1 MKKQL
6 IEKITRELLAEA
18 RRYVA
23 KVLTAEPDV
32 RTTAKANGADLAFK
46 IEFKVRPGFSQLP
59 TDDDILDEVG
69 NAIKNTPQVGIT
81 SKYSNGNYYYILSPD
96 QSDKKRM
103 FLYNVYIFRKNKVWE
118 NYPDW
123 IDRTSDSTSTDN
135 TTTSTDNVVVG
146 KKNKPKNLPDITVKS
161 SMGSMYRIGQSI
173 LLNADIWKS
182 SSKNNIKTYKP
193 LPAVEFINKVVNVT
207 VDMPKL
213 DEPTKTA
220 SDASS
225 SVETPITLTDP
236 KVIDAVKNVT
246 TTTTVN
252 TPKDATTTTTVKT
265 PKNATTT
272 TQPNL
277 RSKDSEKQQIKLK
290 NQNIIKNETAELINL
305 AGKLI
310 PNGNKIKPGTIVN
323 IVKNSGD
330 YVQIEF
336 PPKPLTTLPENS
348 IVRVKP
354 AIANLK
360 KIKMWHGAK
369 PIIKQ
374 LDQLITK
381 DNPNP
386 NGYRLIDKLPDPIK
400 FIRIENKKALIISDG
415 IQLWVLADI
424 LESSKSPV
432 WILKKDIK

>member
-18 RRYVA
+18 RRYA
-23 KVLTAEPDV
+23 AAVLTAEPDV
-32 RTTAKANGADLAFK
+32 RSTAKANGAVLAFK
-46 IEFKVRPGFSQLP
+46 IEFKVRPGFSKLP
-59 TDDDILDEVG
+59 TDDDILDEV
-69 NAIKNTPQVGIT
+69 ATAVRNTSQVGIN

-96 QSDKKRM
+96 QSDKKRT

-118 NYPDW
+118 NYPPYA
-123 IDRTSDSTSTDN
+123 TGDSPYPAVDIPA
-135 TTTSTDNVVVG
+135 G
-146 KKNKPKNLPDITVKS
+146 KKIS
-161 SMGSMYRIGQSI
+161 SSPEVRVTEYPGESEFIGDSI
-173 LLNADIWKS
+173 LLNINGWKRNLEQN
-182 SSKNNIKTYKP
+182 KKTYKP
-193 LPAVEFINKVVNVT
+193 LPAVSFIDKVVNVA
-207 VDMPKL
+207 VDTPKL

-225 SVETPITLTDP
+225 SVKTPITLTDP

>member
-173 LLNADIWKS
+173 LLNADSWKS

-213 DEPTKTA
+213 DEPTKTPA
-220 SDASS
+220 DIDSTTAEPLAPTSNVTKDI
-225 SVETPITLTDP
+225 ETKTSA
-236 KVIDAVKNVT
+236 AVKSIVATNNTLKDLVDKEKTLKTVPTKSEVLPNIPIGKIVTLRTDVPTFVYKSDGNFEPT
-246 TTTTVN
+246 TTKLNPQGFPTESVTV
-252 TPKDATTTTTVKT
+252 VKYDKT
-265 PKNATTT
+265 NNYA
-272 TQPNL
+272 L
-277 RSKDSEKQQIKLK
+277 IKLS
-290 NQNIIKNETAELINL
+290 
-305 AGKLI
+305 
-310 PNGNKIKPGTIVN
+310 
-323 IVKNSGD
+323 NS
-330 YVQIEF
+330 V
-336 PPKPLTTLPENS
+336 
-348 IVRVKP
+348 
-354 AIANLK
+354 
-360 KIKMWHGAK
+360 
-369 PIIKQ
+369 
-374 LDQLITK
+374 
-381 DNPNP
+381 
-386 NGYRLIDKLPDPIK
+386 DKLPRNTYGVKFKNPGKQITINTADLSREYTAPASANVFTYITTKNNITKIK
-400 FIRIENKKALIISDG
+400 
-415 IQLWVLADI
+415 VP
-424 LESSKSPV
+424 SKSAEIWVPTSELKIDRPNV
-432 WILKKDIK
+432 WIRKRDIK